1 MEKILDKYLKK
12 SDIFWL
18 GYLICDPTT
27 SDVKS
32 SVYDMSIEEVKQIQ
46 FEGLPVVFNHNKH
59 RNPLGTLVLSWHD
72 HNYPNTSTFAVAF
85 LAVMD
90 NSCLFKTPAMVTLLG
105 DSFVSLSTLKADPRV
120 PVEISITYCGA
131 RNGCFGMFLPKKR
144 VRSMCRLLGLEEH
157 LQDSSYKRDEP
168 MVCAS
173 KIMDP
178 KENES
183 EEKNG
188 GLRSLEDVL
197 GELNPEQF
205 DIIKEAMSDNQKA
218 IQTVCEKLENQQK
231 DSATLREAVGLLS
244 DYLSSMIQS
253 RLSMERDS
261 DSEIAQKRRQDFQ
274 AMKDKGIFSKDCSDL
289 EAIREMIM
297 YCRECF
303 DDSSE
308 GERSTAL
315 KIINMFSEKFPQLRS
330 RLNESDSP
338 LKTVDAAFQLINDH
352 FQKDRV
358 RDLVNGQREAKAHA
372 MQVVR
377 DQWKKVSSNVPLQ
390 DESINASADR
400 RDDKGSSMDF
410 ETFAKRAGIF
420 SNVPDEGEPPKKRR
434 KCERDYEE
442 QGHSEEFLQF
452 AMEREKK
459 HREAQDRFKSYLKE
473 FDREKKER
481 DQKKFEM
488 MQKINDALPVLM
500 KMADQLES
508 MKSRKQEAP
517 SPKVADNPKPEIN
530 SKVEN
535 TTIDASK
542 MEVPQTSLLF
552 DL

>member
-1 MEKILDKYLKK
+1 MNKHLKK

-18 GYLICDPTT
+18 GYLICDPTI
-27 SDVKS
+27 SDKKS
-32 SVYDMSIEEVKQIQ
+32 SIYDMSIEEVKQIP

-59 RNPLGTLVLSWHD
+59 RNPLGTLILSWHD

-85 LAVMD
+85 LAVLD
-90 NSCLFKTPAMVTLLG
+90 NSCLLKTPAMVTLLG

-144 VRSMCRLLGLEEH
+144 VRSMCRLLGLEDH
-157 LQDSSYKRDEP
+157 LQDSSYKRDEAT
-168 MVCAS
+168 VCAS

-178 KENES
+178 KEAECKEN
-183 EEKNG
+183 NG
-188 GLRSLEDVL
+188 RLCSLEDVL

-205 DIIKEAMSDNQKA
+205 DVIKEAMSDNQKA

-253 RLSMERDS
+253 RLSLERDS
-261 DSEIAQKRRQDFQ
+261 NSELAQKRRQDFQ
-274 AMKDKGIFSKDCSDL
+274 SMKDKGIFSKDCSDL

-303 DDSSE
+303 DDASE
-308 GERSTAL
+308 RERSTAI
-315 KIINMFSEKFPQLRS
+315 KIIDMFTEKFPQLRN
-330 RLNESDSP
+330 RLDESDSP
-338 LKTVDAAFQLINDH
+338 LKTVDAAFQLINEH
-352 FQKDRV
+352 FQRDRV
-358 RDLVNGQREAKAHA
+358 RELVHGQREAKAHA
-372 MQVVR
+372 MQVAR
-377 DQWKKVSSNVPLQ
+377 DQWKKFSSNAPVQ
-390 DESINASADR
+390 DESINASANR
-400 RDDKGSSMDF
+400 REDKGNSMDF

-434 KCERDYEE
+434 KCDRDHDE
-442 QGHSEEFLQF
+442 QGNSEEFLQF
-452 AMEREKK
+452 ALEREKK
-459 HREAQDRFKSYLKE
+459 HREAQDRFKIYCKE
-473 FDREKKER
+473 FEREKKER
-481 DQKKFEM
+481 DQKKFEVLRR
-488 MQKINDALPVLM
+488 IDDALPVLM

-508 MKSRKQEAP
+508 MRSGKQETP
-517 SPKVADNPKPEIN
+517 SPKEADNTKTEIK

-535 TTIDASK
+535 NTIDASK
-542 MEVPQTSLLF
+542 VEVPKSSVLF